1 MQTPECGW
9 TRIVVEKPF
18 GRDLA
23 TYQELQHALSN
34 CFDESIL
41 YRIDHYL
48 AKTMVEQIIPLRQ
61 KNLWK
66 KRVSSVYI
74 VWKETHSLKTRGGGY
89 FDHYGIVRDV
99 VQNHLLQLLT
109 LIAMELND
117 VVDVSIHERK
127 CKVLEQTRVVGPAL
141 FGQYQ
146 GYGNDVGN
154 AKSATPTYALVRL
167 QVNTPQWNGVPFIIE
182 AGKALHE
189 SVCEIR
195 LQLDSPGCVEV
206 VVLRVQP
213 NPAIIYY
220 YDRYVNHSRF
230 CSDGRGND
238 SYERVTLMVYD
249 SWFSLAH
256 CSLIVYPE
264 QESRRCWSGASRV
277 QARSFRFL

>member
-1 MQTPECGW
+1 MQIPVRGW

-34 CFDESIL
+34 CFDDSKI

-48 AKTMVEQIIPLRQ
+48 AKTMVEQIIPWRQ
-61 KNLWK
+61 NNLWK
-66 KRVSSVYI
+66 KRISSVYI
-74 VWKETHSLKTRGGGY
+74 VWKETNSLKSRGGGY

-117 VVDVSIHERK
+117 DVSIHKRK
-127 CKVLEQTRVVGPAL
+127 VRVLEQTRVVGPAL

-154 AKSATPTYALVRL
+154 TKSATPTYALVQL

-195 LQLDSPGCVEV
+195 LQLDSPDCVEV
-206 VVLRVQP
+206 VVVLRIQP
-213 NPAIIYY
+213 HPAIIYY
-220 YDRYVNHSRF
+220 YDRYANHSRF
-230 CSDGRGND
+230 CSD
-238 SYERVTLMVYD
+238 
-249 SWFSLAH
+249 
-256 CSLIVYPE
+256 
-264 QESRRCWSGASRV
+264 
-277 QARSFRFL
+277 